1 MPGQLLCTIG
11 MSQDKSLISSAKLST
26 PSELNRIFIINLTNM
41 ADPNRPSVASPC
53 TVDPTAAIISIK
65 NILSR
70 IKDEINM
77 RTITVSIRQYCIE
90 EQQIKSK
97 DRLLNFFLQCESKL
111 KRQNN
116 HEWNRII
123 EAEIKKMIGLELLQ
137 AFHMRHVGRKF
148 MEVLRRKPDMTE

>member
-1 MPGQLLCTIG
+1 
-11 MSQDKSLISSAKLST
+11 
-26 PSELNRIFIINLTNM
+26 M
-41 ADPNRPSVASPC
+41 ADPNRSSVASPC
-53 TVDPTAAIISIK
+53 TIDPTSAIISIK

-111 KRQNN
+111 KRQSN

-123 EAEIKKMIGLELLQ
+123 EGEIKKMIGLELLH
-137 AFHMRHVGRKF
+137 AFHMRQVGRKII
-148 MEVLRRKPDMTE
+148 VLLKSKPDATEQSKMESRLF